1 MKFILRSALLPSV
14 FLLLTSCGSNSGSS
28 NAETMDIYRD
38 HPASLV
44 SKLSVSNNP
53 GKLEDG
59 RQCSLKII
67 NDNKNS
73 LKFEFNYVQTGK
85 SKPIKEVIGLREFEG
100 TNLDGKSVSLMRI
113 RGFLINERT
122 HQVFV
127 ESDGR
132 VTRFSIYGLNSIADC
147 KM

>member
-67 NDNKNS
+67 KDNKNTVAQYMNDS
-73 LKFEFNYVQTGK
+73 EKGLTSTGFK
-85 SKPIKEVIGLREFEG
+85 
-100 TNLDGKSVSLMRI
+100 
-113 RGFLINERT
+113 
-122 HQVFV
+122 
-127 ESDGR
+127 R
-132 VTRFSIYGLNSIADC
+132 VALG
-147 KM
+147 